1 MRLYWNSGDERFT
14 DAYLVKLLEHKKKL
28 HTENQNFFSLLMNYF
43 DNSVWT
49 DFVEELK
56 PYLLK
61 LIKEKK
67 LTRMC
72 QIFEGEREEVL
83 VYILG
88 EKYASLYN
96 TYLRHIM
103 EYPYRQRYAYHPIR
117 SNHLSFYLE
126 DAMNILRDFLALQ
139 ASGLSDDDLLAQP
152 RDESEQRFKEKAFS
166 SAWWAAKILAK
177 DTQVIQ
183 YLKSAISDERR
194 AAALTDEHFRAIAM
208 GNNRELLEME
218 AKLLLLPQ
226 LPDDIR
232 KRMLG
237 TMVQGRVDFFLHLY
251 KVIRRNNLIRFPSV
265 KKAITIWIGLD
276 KRGLNVEIT
285 DILVNHLDTLLEKTN
300 VRVSAILGSEGIG
313 LYLALWATG
322 FYGVEKLDA
331 FGESIIRKGQR
342 NRMEILFF
350 YLQIVGWEELECRLA
365 VLGLPLWHKEPL
377 ILAIFFPLYLEA
389 ASYATWT
396 RVKKVRPTLKDY
408 FKSMDEVRRHYT
420 LLKTIYVRG
429 REDENYHFSAFS
441 GEAMIFSCAGVVT
454 KMCRLAY
461 LSQDQEI
468 MDDICGYLDVLD
480 GAERADVIKNVLK
493 NPTTS
498 LQIETVI
505 RSMNDRNAVVR
516 SSAFKTLDRLTL
528 KEENYRVIEDL
539 LRSKSSDMRVNAIH
553 LLMKQV
559 DQPQALGQTIS
570 RLLTDKSI
578 ERRLAGLDLTMR
590 LRGNQSLKKIYD
602 QSVLL
607 AIAIAKPSVKEK
619 VLIEQLSVK
628 GEADAP
634 YTRKNG
640 FGLCDPSA
648 IIELPEM
655 EVAIDFTIEKAFDGI
670 LSGRVTTLLM
680 KLDQLVEDNKNRE
693 YASYWGESTLLGKA
707 LGERKT
713 KYKIDTGIERYPFP
727 ELWSAFYRDEIKD
740 YALLLQMEFLLVKQN
755 SLDWEKGFGSLI
767 EQLYKGAALAK
778 IRKTVSKLPHLLK
791 VEAIVRALEEEYHEP
806 WVYQYYSYN
815 LMCRLSSLLTEQNAS
830 YLYNEKECS
839 AECEKVR
846 LLIVRHNDVHY
857 WLDTPI
863 PLLSDEDF
871 KANFTV
877 RHLIYRKCQFFNYEV
892 KPESIAPFI
901 HPFDFGRA
909 YQLELIPEDE
919 VIRELLL
926 RPSSY
931 DQLSTSTDL
940 LYHKPY
946 HRNRRGLRVYEG
958 LDFSRFIKVVEKVV
972 ARVLD
977 IELVRGDSPT
987 EVTSLSVRL
996 QYVQGIDVLIRLAKA
1011 IGKGKFTRGLV
1022 YYSASSKN
1030 KKEVISHLLRCSHP
1044 FPSDNA
1050 SLLREQ
1056 FEKSGLTEKQLIDVA
1071 LYAPQWLPL
1080 VEEAIGWKGLTSVG
1094 YFLYA
1099 HINDSCDEKTKAVIA
1114 RYTPGDV
1121 ADLQGGA
1128 LDLRWLNEVY
1138 EMLGQK
1144 RFELV
1149 YAAARNIAPISAHTR
1164 FGRYIGAMCTVI
1176 PMGQLRQQI
1185 RYGYNQEDIIY
1196 YSLIPLGGKKEHDL
1210 LERYRFL
1217 EECMRP
1223 IYELREDQ
1231 NRRELYIALQ
1241 NLACCSGYGD
1251 AIRLCWNMEAEL
1263 FEELT
1268 PFFIPKEID
1277 GIEVY
1282 MEIDKDVQPQVRWRK
1297 DGQMLNTPPASPGI
1311 IPYIDLFRELERKWK
1326 YLYMASKSV
1335 LERAMK
1341 DRTQFSPTE
1350 LKKLEKHPAIWPL
1363 LKDLVFISGEAIGFF
1378 SDGVLLSPTGQHV
1391 ELSEESALRIAH
1403 PVDLQRAGVWQSY
1416 RQWLTERSV
1425 HQVFEQV
1432 FREVYAKEAGES
1444 EATHIL
1450 RYVGKQ
1456 VLSTKAIKVLA
1467 GQRWK
1472 ADYRRGMLRLYA
1484 ADHIIA
1490 YLSSEAAWYDI
1501 RECEWVTLGIVC
1513 FYNQKDGRPLNIS
1526 EVPDLIFSETMRDV
1540 SMTIE

>member
-28 HTENQNFFSLLMNYF
+28 HTENENFFSLLMNYF
-43 DNSVWT
+43 DSAVWM

-72 QIFEGEREEVL
+72 QIFEEQREEVL

-88 EKYASLYN
+88 EKYASLYKI
-96 TYLRHIM
+96 YLEHIM
-103 EYPYRQRYAYHPIR
+103 EYPYRQGPFYRPMR

-152 RDESEQRFKEKAFS
+152 RDESERRFREKAVS

-177 DTQVIQ
+177 DTKVIQ
-183 YLKSAISDERR
+183 YLKSAISDENR
-194 AAALTDEHFRAIAM
+194 ASELTDEHFRAIVM

-232 KRMLG
+232 KHIVG
-237 TMVQGRVDFFLHLY
+237 TMVQGRIDFFLHLY
-251 KVIRRNNLIRFPSV
+251 KLIRRNNLIRFPSV
-265 KKAITIWIGLD
+265 KKAIIIWTGLD

-285 DILVNHLDTLLEKTN
+285 DIMVNHIDTLLGKTN
-300 VRVSAILGSEGIG
+300 VRISALLDSEGIG

-322 FYGVEKLDA
+322 FYGVEKLGV
-331 FGESIIRKGQR
+331 FGESILRKGQR

-377 ILAIFFPLYLEA
+377 ILAIFFPLYLES
-389 ASYATWT
+389 ASYASWT
-396 RVKKVRPTLKDY
+396 RVKKVRPELKEY
-408 FKSMDEVRRHYT
+408 FKSMDEVRKHYA

-429 REDENYHFSAFS
+429 REDENYHFSPFS

-480 GAERADVIKNVLK
+480 GAERADVIKAVLK

-505 RSMNDRNAVVR
+505 RSMNDRNADVR
-516 SSAFKTLDRLTL
+516 SSAFKVLDRLTL
-528 KEENYRVIEDL
+528 KEEHYRIIEDI
-539 LRSKSSDMRVNAIH
+539 LRCKSSDMRVNAIH

-559 DQPQALGQTIS
+559 DQPQALGQTVS

-670 LSGRVTTLLM
+670 LSGRVMTLLM
-680 KLDQLVEDNKNRE
+680 KLDQLVEDHKNRE
-693 YASYWGESTLLGKA
+693 YVSCWGESALLGKE
-707 LGERKT
+707 LSERKAE
-713 KYKIDTGIERYPFP
+713 YRIDTGIERYPFL
-727 ELWSAFYRDEIKD
+727 EWWVAFYRDEIKD
-740 YALLLQMEFLLVKQN
+740 YALLLQMGFLLVRQSNIEWK
-755 SLDWEKGFGSLI
+755 KGFGSLI
-767 EQLYKGAALAK
+767 EQLYEGIALEE
-778 IRKTVSKLPHLLK
+778 IRKTVSNLSHLSK
-791 VEAIVRALEEEYHEP
+791 IEAIVRALEENYHEP
-806 WVYQYYSYN
+806 SVYQYYSYN
-815 LMCRLSSLLTEQNAS
+815 LMCRLSLLLTEQNAS
-830 YLYNEKECS
+830 YLYAEKECS
-839 AECEKVR
+839 AQREKVR
-846 LLIVRHNDVHY
+846 LMIVRHNDVHY
-857 WLDTPI
+857 WLDAPI

-877 RHLIYRKCQFFNYEV
+877 RHLIYRKCQFFDYEV

-919 VIRELLL
+919 VIRELML
-926 RPSSY
+926 RPGSY
-931 DQLSTSTDL
+931 DQLGNSTDL
-940 LYHKPY
+940 LYDKPY
-946 HRNRRGLRVYEG
+946 HRGRRGLRVYES

-996 QYVQGIDVLIRLAKA
+996 QYVQGIDVLMRLAKA
-1011 IGKGKFTRGLV
+1011 IGKGKFTRGPV
-1022 YYSASSKN
+1022 YYSASSTN
-1030 KKEVISHLLRCSHP
+1030 KKDVISHLLRCSHP

-1050 SLLREQ
+1050 SLVRDQ

-1080 VEEAIGWKGLTSVG
+1080 VEEAIGWKGLTSAG

-1114 RYTPGDV
+1114 RYTSGDV

-1128 LDLRWLNEVY
+1128 LDLRWLKEVY
-1138 EMLGQK
+1138 ETLGQK

-1149 YAAARNIAPISAHTR
+1149 YAAARNIAPVSAHTR
-1164 FGRYIGAMCTVI
+1164 FSRYMGVMNTIIPIGE
-1176 PMGQLRQQI
+1176 LRQKI
-1185 RYGYNQEDIIY
+1185 HFGYSQEDIIH
-1196 YSLIPLGGKKEHDL
+1196 YSLIPLGERKEHDL

-1217 EECMRP
+1217 QGCMHP
-1223 IYELREDQ
+1223 VYELREDL
-1231 NRRELYIALQ
+1231 NRKELYLALQ
-1241 NLACCSGYGD
+1241 NLAYYAGYGD
-1251 AIRLCWNMEAEL
+1251 AIRFCWNMEAEL

-1282 MEIDKDVQPQVRWRK
+1282 MEINKDVQPQVRWQK
-1297 DGQMLNTPPASPGI
+1297 DGQMVDTLPPSRKN
-1311 IPYIDLFRELERKWK
+1311 IPYIGELKELESKWK
-1326 YLYMASKSV
+1326 FLYIASKSV

-1341 DRTQFSPTE
+1341 DKMQFSLTE

-1378 SDGVLLSPTGQHV
+1378 SDGVLLSPTGQHI
-1391 ELSEESALRIAH
+1391 ELSGERALRIAH

-1425 HQVFEQV
+1425 HQAFEQI

-1467 GQRWK
+1467 DQRWK

-1490 YLSSEAAWYDI
+1490 YLSSEAVWYDI
-1501 RECEWVTLGIVC
+1501 RECERVTLGIVC
-1513 FYNQKDGRPLNIS
+1513 FYNQKDGRPLHIS